1 MKRRLA
7 GSLRVADEK
16 DGVRGRWGTVGLAEH
31 ERNLGA
37 VVRAVVHDVTTAVAQ
52 GRLEAS
58 PRGVGVRHGL
68 IEGISGPLF

>member
-1 MKRRLA
+1 MTSVGRR
-7 GSLRVADEK
+7 GDI
-16 DGVRGRWGTVGLAEH
+16 GLAEH